1 MWLLGIAAII
11 IAAAVII
18 NFLVKWLNKRRKK
31 SLLTDKKEM
40 EHDRALET
48 QYEQEQKAKHHQ

>member
-31 SLLTDKKEM
+31 SLLADKKEM
-40 EHDRALET
+40 EHDRVLET

>member
-48 QYEQEQKAKHHQ
+48 QYEQE